1 MKKFLY
7 KKTQSIFISMTVE
20 EAKYYLNNRGL
31 SSCSCGYGGVQQMIE
46 VAILLRD
53 GDKKTHL

>member
-1 MKKFLY
+1 
-7 KKTQSIFISMTVE
+7 MTLE
-20 EAKYYLNNRGL
+20 ESKEYLKNKGL
-31 SSCSCGYGGVQQMIE
+31 SSCPCSYGGNQELVE

>member
-1 MKKFLY
+1 
-7 KKTQSIFISMTVE
+7 MTLE
-20 EAKYYLNNRGL
+20 ESKDYLKSKGL